1 MIIWSLVQGE
11 VMAEIR
17 WFRVAIAALIGLVI
31 LAIAT
36 YWQAQKN
43 PVNNVDVDL
52 ALQGCA
58 VVYAPNGSYEVIPF
72 GDPRCV
78 K

>member
-1 MIIWSLVQGE
+1 MT
-11 VMAEIR
+11 EIR
-17 WFRVAIAALIGLVI
+17 WVRVAIAALIGLVI

-36 YWQAQKN
+36 YWQAQQN

-58 VVYAPNGSYEVIPF
+58 VIYAPNETSEIIPF
-72 GDPRCV
+72 GDLRCP

>member
-1 MIIWSLVQGE
+1 
-11 VMAEIR
+11 MAEIR
-17 WFRVAIAALIGLVI
+17 WGRIAIAALIGLAI

-36 YWQAQKN
+36 YWQAHQN

-58 VVYAPNGSYEVIPF
+58 VVYAPDGSYEVIKF

>member
-1 MIIWSLVQGE
+1 
-11 VMAEIR
+11 MAEIR
-17 WFRVAIAALIGLVI
+17 WGRIAIAAFIGLAI
-31 LAIAT
+31 LAIST
-36 YWQAQKN
+36 YWQAQN
-43 PVNNVDVDL
+43 SPVNDVDIDL

>member
-1 MIIWSLVQGE
+1 MT
-11 VMAEIR
+11 EIR
-17 WFRVAIAALIGLVI
+17 WFKVAIAAVIGLAI

-36 YWQAQKN
+36 YWQAQQN

-58 VVYAPNGSYEVIPF
+58 VVYAPDGSYEVIPV
-72 GDPRCV
+72 GDPRCA

>member
-1 MIIWSLVQGE
+1 MIQ
-11 VMAEIR
+11 IR
-17 WFRVAIAALIGLVI
+17 WIRIAIAAAIGLAI
-31 LAIAT
+31 LAAVSF
-36 YWQAQKN
+36 WQVQQN
-43 PVNNVDVDL
+43 PVNDIDVDL

-58 VVYAPNGSYEVIPF
+58 VNFAPDGSYEVIKF

>member
-1 MIIWSLVQGE
+1 MIQ
-11 VMAEIR
+11 IR
-17 WFRVAIAALIGLVI
+17 WLRIAIAAAIGLAI
-31 LAIAT
+31 LAAVSF
-36 YWQAQKN
+36 WQAQNN

-58 VVYAPNGSYEVIPF
+58 VVYAPDGSYEVIPF
-72 GDPRCV
+72 DDARCP